1 MTRRIIVLILLV
13 SLSSFQSTKYNKTKI
28 NKKISLLLPI
38 DFVPVPED
46 KMSTKFISYRDPIA
60 AYTNQTAE
68 IEFGINTSTSF
79 WRNTDV
85 ELMRSF
91 YKTNIVNL
99 YDKVKFIKDEIQIIN
114 RKKFV
119 VFEYISTINP
129 ENTSVL
135 NDPPIVKYTYI
146 EYAIIRGQVYLFDF
160 TAPSGQK
167 DIWQPVAQK
176 IMSSVKIK

>member
-1 MTRRIIVLILLV
+1 MMRRIPLVLLLV
-13 SLSSFQSTKYNKTKI
+13 ILSSFQSTPFNKIKI
-28 NKKISLLLPI
+28 NKKISILLPI
-38 DFVPVPED
+38 SFVPVPQD

-60 AYTNQTAE
+60 AYTNETAE
-68 IEFGINTSTSF
+68 VEFGINTSTSF
-79 WRNTDV
+79 WRDTDV
-85 ELMRSF
+85 DLMRSF

-99 YDKVKFIKDEIQIIN
+99 YDKVKFIQDDIQTIN
-114 RKKFV
+114 RRKFA

-167 DIWQPVAQK
+167 DLWQPVAQK